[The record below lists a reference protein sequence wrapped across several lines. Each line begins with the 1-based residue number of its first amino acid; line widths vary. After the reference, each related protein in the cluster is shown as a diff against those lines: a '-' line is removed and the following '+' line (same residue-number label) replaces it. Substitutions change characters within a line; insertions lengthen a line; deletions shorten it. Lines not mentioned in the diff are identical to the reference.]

1 MGYTGLAKEVN
12 HEIIPFGTEVWET
25 TNFRLKIAI
34 YVGYVPPPSTRHK
47 SYLQYQEWTDIFHK
61 RHKEVLKV
69 FVTIIS

>member
-1 MGYTGLAKEVN
+1 MGYTGLVMEVN
-12 HEIIPFGTEVWET
+12 HEIILLGTEVWGT
-25 TNFRLKIAI
+25 MNLRVKVAV
-34 YVGYVPPPSTRHK
+34 YVGYVPPSTRYK